1 MIRILTLATATAALA
16 LGLAVAQDAAQEPA
30 PDATQT
36 QTQTQRR
43 IQDPSLD
50 HDPAT
55 DPIRARAQQHAQD
68 GDAATPMGEARGRSD
83 AAGGMGARGDGTPG
97 ANHAA
102 FAEALGMTPDE
113 LTAAVQGGATLQ
125 ELATEAGVD
134 LADLGRPEGRGGPQA
149 GAGMHAETDGAMTKG
164 HGRPDAERGG
174 PGRHR

>member
-1 MIRILTLATATAALA
+1 MIRTLTLATATLALA
-16 LGLAVAQDAAQEPA
+16 LGVAVAQDAAPQA
-30 PDATQT
+30 DAT

-55 DPIRARAQQHAQD
+55 DPIRARVQQHAQD
-68 GDAATPMGEARGRSD
+68 GDAAAPMGEARGRSD
-83 AAGGMGARGDGTPG
+83 AAGGMGAHGGGTPG

-125 ELATEAGVD
+125 ALATEAGVD
-134 LADLGRPEGRGGPQA
+134 LADLDLPMGSRGPQA
-149 GAGMHAETDGAMTKG
+149 GARMHAETDGAMAKG